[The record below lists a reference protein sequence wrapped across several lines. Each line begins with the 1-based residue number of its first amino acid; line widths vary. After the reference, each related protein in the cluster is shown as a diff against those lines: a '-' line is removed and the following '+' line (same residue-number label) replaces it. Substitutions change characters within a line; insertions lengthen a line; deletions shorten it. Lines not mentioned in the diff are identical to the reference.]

1 MGSDTERIAAL
12 VSHLAQHWRGARV
25 AIWLPLRDDG
35 RAERMCARRVGP
47 STTRLVH
54 RHGPPQRRLPDPLHH
69 LSSATPAAPFLL
81 HPPSAHTLAY
91 LPAVAP
97 VTTDASYCT
106 PPPTPNPPARRACPL
121 SYLSPVTRRY
131 EQLRQID
138 APGGILAAELAG
150 ADAADG
156 RLAGSGLVLVQPHY
170 GLDAELRELLPALG
184 ECLRRPGAEP
194 AKARVRW
201 IREST

>member
-54 RHGPPQRRLPDPLHH
+54 RHGPPQRRLPGPLHH

-81 HPPSAHTLAY
+81 HPPSAHTLTY

-97 VTTDASYCT
+97 ATTDASYS
-106 PPPTPNPPARRACPL
+106 A
-121 SYLSPVTRRY
+121 SYDSDGDKQEPKK
-131 EQLRQID
+131 D
-138 APGGILAAELAG
+138 GKGKKADKDGGYG
-150 ADAADG
+150 YY
-156 RLAGSGLVLVQPHY
+156 SGY
-170 GLDAELRELLPALG
+170 YD
-184 ECLRRPGAEP
+184 
-194 AKARVRW
+194 K
-201 IREST
+201 